1 MTADIQKLPSLPG
14 SDHETLV
21 RNRVDSFYGK
31 KPSDFW
37 QGYVENT
44 KIEKPKKCK
53 HYFEE
58 TKDGVK
64 CKNCN
69 MGLIGNGLIVKNGH
83 IFFNNQKLI

>member
-44 KIEKPKKCK
+44 KIEKPKKTYCS
-53 HYFEE
+53 
-58 TKDGVK
+58 
-64 CKNCN
+64 
-69 MGLIGNGLIVKNGH
+69 
-83 IFFNNQKLI
+83 KLQNFVLNYLTQCLN